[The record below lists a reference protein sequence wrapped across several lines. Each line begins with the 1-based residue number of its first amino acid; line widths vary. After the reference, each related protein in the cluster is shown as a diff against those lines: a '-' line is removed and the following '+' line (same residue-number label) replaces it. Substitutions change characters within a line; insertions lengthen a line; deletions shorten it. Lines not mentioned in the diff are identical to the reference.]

1 MPKKP
6 ATPGNAVAIALG
18 QWQLSQSAYQVL
30 RAERVSAGLVIVVHF
45 NGPDEG
51 DGMGAM
57 AHVQLP
63 GGTGSQGNPDVLTVE
78 SALTTMEEALLA
90 KAAEKEIP
98 VASISEMQVFLAGG
112 AQLFAFG
119 GGNNSLNIGS
129 RNVESAHR
137 WLQTHHALV
146 TAESVGE
153 NRARNVEYHVSM
165 GHVWATQLGGEDTLL
180 AGPENT

>member
-6 ATPGNAVAIALG
+6 ATPGNAIAVTQG
-18 QWQLSQSAYQVL
+18 QWQLSQSAYQVF

-45 NGPDEG
+45 EGPDEG
-51 DGMGAM
+51 DALGAM

-63 GGTGSQGNPDVLTVE
+63 NGPDSQNASGVLTVE
-78 SALTTMEEALLA
+78 SALETMEKELLA
-90 KAAEKEIP
+90 KAEEKEIP

-119 GGNNSLNIGS
+119 GGNNALNIGS
-129 RNVESAHR
+129 RNVDAAKR
-137 WLQTHHALV
+137 WLKTHHALV

-165 GHVWATQLGGEDTLL
+165 GYVWVTPLGGEDALL
-180 AGPENT
+180 TGPDKA